1 MRLSPVGIAILAAS
15 VVEAQQPDTASL
27 SQPGI
32 QDNSFLVEE
41 AYNQEAGV
49 VQHISTFQGR
59 RGSSD
64 VDFAFTQE
72 WPIGSIRHQLSYDIP
87 FARIASRTGIGDVGI
102 NYRYQLLGD
111 GSSQLAAAPRF
122 TVILPTGNWKK
133 GQGSGGAGAEINLP
147 VSYVLSPAIVTHF
160 NLGASGIPSARN
172 TAGDR
177 AGIFEWSASQSTIL
191 TSSSLIQPMLE
202 IVYSRGS
209 EVVAEDRTE
218 TAENFLVAPGLR
230 AAINLK
236 SGLQIVPG
244 VSVPLGVGPSGGE
257 RGFFL
262 YLSFEHSFK
271 RRR

>member
-1 MRLSPVGIAILAAS
+1 MLLALLIGTVLNAQPPDS
-15 VVEAQQPDTASL
+15 TSSSEA
-27 SQPGI
+27 GI

-64 VDFAFTQE
+64 FDFAFTEE

-87 FARIASRTGIGDVGI
+87 VARIGSRTGLGDVGI

-111 GSSQLAAAPRF
+111 GSTRLAFAPRL
-122 TVILPTGNWKK
+122 TVILPTGDWKR
-133 GQGSGGAGAEINLP
+133 GHGSGGAGAEMNLP
-147 VSYVLSPAIVTHF
+147 VSYVLSSSLVTHL
-160 NLGASGIPSARN
+160 NLGAAGIPSARN
-172 TAGDR
+172 SVGDKAGT
-177 AGIFEWSASQSTIL
+177 FEVSAAQSTIF
-191 TSSSLIQPMLE
+191 TASSIIQPMLE

-209 EVVAEDRTE
+209 EVVGKDRTVTE
-218 TAENFLVAPGLR
+218 ESFVVAPGFR

-244 VSVPLGVGPSGGE
+244 FSVPVGVGPSDGE

-262 YLSFEHSFK
+262 YLSFEHAFK
-271 RRR
+271 RQR